1 MDIYVKRFGSEEPAI
16 KFADIDEEELVHDFK
31 ERVSAAFDVP
41 LDQIRLINDGG
52 WSSLLL
58 ENVTVDEISTNFVH
72 LVVLPEDRTWDQFF
86 FFVKPFNGEPILVEG
101 DFLETVASV
110 KSRLPMTEEPR
121 PSDDQIGLI
130 HKWTMLDDAM
140 GFDDETVDMA
150 VGCTLDL
157 FVRDTTQ
164 VQKLVF
170 KSTVYKN
177 FTIAVDLNETTD

>member
-1 MDIYVKRFGSEEPAI
+1 
-16 KFADIDEEELVHDFK
+16 
-31 ERVSAAFDVP
+31 
-41 LDQIRLINDGG
+41 
-52 WSSLLL
+52 
-58 ENVTVDEISTNFVH
+58 
-72 LVVLPEDRTWDQFF
+72 
-86 FFVKPFNGEPILVEG
+86 
-101 DFLETVASV
+101 
-110 KSRLPMTEEPR
+110 
-121 PSDDQIGLI
+121 
-130 HKWTMLDDAM
+130 MLDDAM